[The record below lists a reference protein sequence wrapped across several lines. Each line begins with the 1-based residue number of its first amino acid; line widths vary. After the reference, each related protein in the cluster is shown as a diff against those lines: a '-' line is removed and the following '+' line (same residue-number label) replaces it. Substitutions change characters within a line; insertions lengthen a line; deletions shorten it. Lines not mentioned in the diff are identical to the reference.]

1 MSAFGTALSHWW
13 FSRFHR
19 TVRFGWIATNQAV
32 RNYDMPRLG
41 MGLVLLAYGLGK
53 GRGKGR
59 RLIYKTSI
67 DVDQGTTIRVM
78 RGRRP
83 IAEIP
88 PTP

>member
-1 MSAFGTALSHWW
+1 MSTFGTVLRHWW
-13 FSRFHR
+13 FNRFHR
-19 TVRFGWIATNQAV
+19 TVRIGWIAANQAV
-32 RNYDMPRLG
+32 RNQDVPRLG
-41 MGLVLLAYGLGK
+41 IGLALMAYGLRR
-53 GRGKGR
+53 GRGNGR

-88 PTP
+88 PTA